1 MPETESMCAILRAL
15 VADHGYGRPTPRDV
29 VLARSSYPAHQGGAA
44 KEAYERVR
52 RKSFVVDGG
61 SQGIMLDFSDFGSL
75 VQFLHDRCGWERFE
89 PQLRIKHFEGW
100 DEIEWKD

>member
-1 MPETESMCAILRAL
+1 MAGRLPATSCLL
-15 VADHGYGRPTPRDV
+15 VLPT
-29 VLARSSYPAHQGGAA
+29 LLMSGAA